1 MSRAIRDLQHAFQ
14 RRGLERR
21 LRQRRPTVESLE
33 ERALLSAAPHHL
45 GTHGIEAAKAKK
57 AVPGYLQTN
66 LVSDGAVS
74 AQVTDTN
81 LKNPWG
87 MAFSPTTSSAAGGP
101 FWISDAGSSK
111 ATIYTVD
118 PTTGAVTK
126 ASLVVTIPS
135 GGSPTGQVFNT
146 TSDFQIPG
154 TGKAAVFIF
163 DTLQGSIAAW
173 NGGTTAVNVHS
184 DTSDSYTGLAL
195 GNKGGKNFLY
205 LANEGS
211 SPGISVY
218 DTNFTE
224 VTGAGTFVDPKLSKG
239 SAKKLNFEPYNVQ
252 NINGQLFV
260 AYRSSKSP
268 TKAGAVAVFNTDGT
282 FVRQISSNSAG
293 GHLAAPWGL
302 AMAPANFGK
311 FSNALLVGNFG
322 DGRINAFNPTSG
334 KFLGQ
339 VSDIHKK
346 PIVNSGLWAISF
358 GNGGKAGSPSILYFD
373 AGINNQSDGLFGS
386 LQAVTS

>member
-1 MSRAIRDLQHAFQ
+1 
-14 RRGLERR
+14 
-21 LRQRRPTVESLE
+21 
-33 ERALLSAAPHHL
+33 
-45 GTHGIEAAKAKK
+45 
-57 AVPGYLQTN
+57 
-66 LVSDGAVS
+66 
-74 AQVTDTN
+74 
-81 LKNPWG
+81 
-87 MAFSPTTSSAAGGP
+87 
-101 FWISDAGSSK
+101 
-111 ATIYTVD
+111 
-118 PTTGAVTK
+118 
-126 ASLVVTIPS
+126 
-135 GGSPTGQVFNT
+135 
-146 TSDFQIPG
+146 
-154 TGKAAVFIF
+154 
-163 DTLQGSIAAW
+163 
-173 NGGTTAVNVHS
+173 
-184 DTSDSYTGLAL
+184 LAL
-195 GNKGGKNFLY
+195 GNNGGKNFLY

-268 TKAGAVAVFNTDGT
+268 TKGGAVAVFNTDGT
-282 FVRQISSNSAG
+282 FVRQISMNSAG

-322 DGRINAFNPTSG
+322 NGRINAFNPTSG

-339 VSDIHKK
+339 LAGTNKK

-373 AGINNQSDGLFGS
+373 AGINGQADGLFGALTPS
-386 LQAVTS
+386 P